1 MSFISGGGEWLTV
14 CGQSSPELETR
25 ISSKIK
31 QRLADGQFTEQDMR
45 VVADL
50 GKRKDELRLSI
61 SDAKLERMRRLC
73 QLWDIELR
81 PPHQITSHRKLVG
94 PFIVA
99 AKKLVYP
106 ILRVLLKDLIRQ
118 QRDFNGSVI
127 AYLTEAEAKKAES
140 GDSRIN

>member
-1 MSFISGGGEWLTV
+1 MSISANQNDSLLV
-14 CGQSSPELETR
+14 CGKPALELELQLAAR
-25 ISSKIK
+25 VRG
-31 QRLADGQFTEQDMR
+31 RLAAGEFTEQDMR
-45 VVADL
+45 IVADL
-50 GKRKDELRLSI
+50 NKRNDDLRLTL
-61 SDAKLERMRRLC
+61 SDIKLERIRRLC

-81 PPHQITSHRKLVG
+81 SPNQITSHRKFVG

-127 AYLTEAEAKKAES
+127 SYLAESEAERK
-140 GDSRIN
+140 GRD

>member
-81 PPHQITSHRKLVG
+81 PPHHITSHRKLVG